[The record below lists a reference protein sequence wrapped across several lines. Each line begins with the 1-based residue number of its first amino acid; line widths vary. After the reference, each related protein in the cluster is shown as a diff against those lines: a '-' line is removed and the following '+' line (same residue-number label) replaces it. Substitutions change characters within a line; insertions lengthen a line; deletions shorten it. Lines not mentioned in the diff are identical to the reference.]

1 MGVNQRNSIENII
14 SHWIFILPVDH
25 LSPKITLQPSSFTVG
40 QRQDVICSVS
50 ATSDVDLDSINLAW
64 INEENIVTI
73 DERVTII
80 ESMNDLT
87 NFTSNFNASVI
98 TTVIQFDPLFEYDE
112 GIYGCYLMV
121 NESVRCQS
129 IQLQNFT
136 S

>member
-1 MGVNQRNSIENII
+1 M
-14 SHWIFILPVDH
+14 
-25 LSPKITLQPSSFTVG
+25 
-40 QRQDVICSVS
+40 
-50 ATSDVDLDSINLAW
+50 DLDPINLTW

-80 ESMNDLT
+80 EPVNDSI
-87 NFTSNFNASVI
+87 NFTSNFNANVI
-98 TTVIQFDPLFEYDE
+98 TTVIQFDPLFEDDE

-121 NESVRCQS
+121 NESVRCES